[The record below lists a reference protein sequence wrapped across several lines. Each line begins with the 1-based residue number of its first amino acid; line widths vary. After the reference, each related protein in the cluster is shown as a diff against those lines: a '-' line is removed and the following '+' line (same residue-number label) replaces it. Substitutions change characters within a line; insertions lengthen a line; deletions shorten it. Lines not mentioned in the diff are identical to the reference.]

1 MASFSAPT
9 RADARTRTGDPFI
22 TSELDPFGWVCRRG
36 VSGLRAGEVPIGR
49 RSGILGECT
58 RRRQLEKHRV
68 VLVEPQLADEP
79 AAVPHVPVSKYRI
92 LVEADAAKQAY
103 PEEIGVGLLSLD
115 LASTRS

>member
-22 TSELDPFGWVCRRG
+22 TSELGPLAGSAVG
-36 VSGLRAGEVPIGR
+36 VVSGLRAGKVPIVGD
-49 RSGILGECT
+49 LECLAECT

>member
-1 MASFSAPT
+1 M
-9 RADARTRTGDPFI
+9 
-22 TSELDPFGWVCRRG
+22 
-36 VSGLRAGEVPIGR
+36 
-49 RSGILGECT
+49 
-58 RRRQLEKHRV
+58 
-68 VLVEPQLADEP
+68 VEPQLADEP

>member
-22 TSELDPFGWVCRRG
+22 TSELGPLAGSAVG
-36 VSGLRAGEVPIGR
+36 VVSGLRAGKVPIVGD
-49 RSGILGECT
+49 LECLAECT

-79 AAVPHVPVSKYRI
+79 AAVPHGPS
-92 LVEADAAKQAY
+92 VEIPHSGGSRRGQA
-103 PEEIGVGLLSLD
+103 GLPRGDRGGPAQS
-115 LASTRS
+115 